1 MADQAKSEKKEGSP
15 KADETQPNAAAK
27 HPEKYG
33 SEKLSE
39 DDELTKRGHD

>member
-1 MADQAKSEKKEGSP
+1 MADQPIPAEEIGP
-15 KADETQPNAAAK
+15 KADETAPDAAAK